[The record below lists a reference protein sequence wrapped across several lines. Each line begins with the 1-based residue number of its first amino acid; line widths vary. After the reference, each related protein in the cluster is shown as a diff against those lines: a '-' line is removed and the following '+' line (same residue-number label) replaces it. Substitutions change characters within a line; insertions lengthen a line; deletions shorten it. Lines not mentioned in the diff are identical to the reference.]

1 MSWDVADAAHDGPA
15 AATIRTG
22 RAGIRSIVVGVVMQS
37 AQPRDLGLLVLVVGL
52 FAILFVISIVLGSPS
67 LR

>member
-1 MSWDVADAAHDGPA
+1 
-15 AATIRTG
+15 
-22 RAGIRSIVVGVVMQS
+22 MQS

-52 FAILFVISIVLGSPS
+52 FAILFVISIVLGSPT